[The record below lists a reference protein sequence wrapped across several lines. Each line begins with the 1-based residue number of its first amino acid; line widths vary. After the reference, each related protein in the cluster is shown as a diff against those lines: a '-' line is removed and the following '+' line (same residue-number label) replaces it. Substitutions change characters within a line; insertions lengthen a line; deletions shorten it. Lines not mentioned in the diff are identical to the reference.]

1 MSQIKW
7 VGIIK
12 TELSDYVRGELPE
25 NAVRMRMPQNTGEM
39 MVKALPFLT
48 IPFVIVFV
56 SMFVKTYVSKQVVF
70 HPLFALLGFGS
81 GFIALLLH
89 EWLHAVVYPKKATVY
104 IGIYPKAF
112 AAVALAS
119 YPLKRK
125 RFIGMSLLP
134 VILGVIPLAVFW
146 FMPSGMKELN
156 GFLFGFSLMVLF
168 STYPDIYNVY
178 QVLRQAP
185 KGSRIQFEGDDLYYF

>member
-12 TELSDYVRGELPE
+12 TELSDYQRGELPE
-25 NAVRMRMPQNTGEM
+25 NAVKMRMPQSTGEM

-48 IPFVIVFV
+48 IPFVIVFA
-56 SMFVKTYVSKQVVF
+56 SMFVKTYVSKQVVN
-70 HPLFALLGFGS
+70 PLFVLLGVVS
-81 GFIALLLH
+81 GFIALLFH

-134 VILGVIPLAVFW
+134 VILGVIPLALFC

-156 GFLFGFSLMVLF
+156 GFLFGFSMMGLF

-178 QVLRQAP
+178 QVLCQAP
-185 KGSRIQFEGDDLYYF
+185 KGSWIQFEGDDLYYF